1 MGKFNSAFLMK
12 SPLRGNYYD
21 PQGEEYVSTVGMIQ
35 AAANSV
41 SSNSAKIDSKNKKA
55 GIDKDFN
62 DKAVKLAAAGFGV
75 DSAEYK
81 QLYVDTYGPI
91 KPKET

>member
-1 MGKFNSAFLMK
+1 MK
-12 SPLRGNYYD
+12 SPLRGDYYNPAPEKHID
-21 PQGEEYVSTVGMIQ
+21 TVGMIQ
-35 AAANSV
+35 QAANAI
-41 SSNSAKIDSKNKKA
+41 SSAGLTIDAKDKKA